1 MKAIIDGFKY
11 DTDTATHVFSYILNE
26 FEKGEMYR
34 NRKYKFFMLHMLQR
48 ESKKLEYEYKIIPIT
63 KAQAMDLLI
72 TYDKVEEYENLFGE
86 IPEAEGEDYQDVI
99 NKNSSEKAEPN
110 KTDEVI
116 CQPEKSLPDN
126 TDQKFSKIRS
136 LQKKLSRACLQN
148 DAAIIEACISCGA
161 VVEVD
166 HIHKAIVNQDIST
179 VELLLNN
186 FSGKLRNKDIQI
198 AIIKGDMKIFQLVIN
213 TRLDYKKTAL
223 KIARKYLR
231 TDIVEYLRSF
241 SK

>member
-11 DTDTATHVFSYILNE
+11 DTETATHVFSYMLNE

-34 NRKYKFFMLHMLQR
+34 NRKYKFFMLHMLQQDS
-48 ESKKLEYEYKIIPIT
+48 EQLKYEYKIIPIT
-63 KAQAMDLLI
+63 KAQAMDMLI
-72 TYDKVEEYENLFGE
+72 TYNKVEEYEKLFGE
-86 IPEAEGEDYQDVI
+86 IPEAEGEDYQEAI
-99 NKNSSEKAEPN
+99 TNKEPETSETSEIK
-110 KTDEVI
+110 EVI
-116 CQPEKSLPDN
+116 QSEEIKPD
-126 TDQKFSKIRS
+126 TSDHKVKKIWS
-136 LQKKLSRACLQN
+136 LQKKLSKACRQN
-148 DAAIIEACISCGA
+148 DTAAIQACIACGA
-161 VVEVD
+161 VVEAD

-231 TDIVEYLRSF
+231 TDIVQYLRSF
-241 SK
+241 PK